1 MKHLHES
8 IYWHGAG
15 STILLIKDFPAYM
28 THNKKDDKEI
38 IHGAGSNYLLLG
50 VTKTPAERLGA
61 KLSVSVRSVY
71 LYKPFSSPDDVGSM
85 FLRRIGT

>member
-50 VTKTPAERLGA
+50 VTKTPA
-61 KLSVSVRSVY
+61 
-71 LYKPFSSPDDVGSM
+71 
-85 FLRRIGT
+85 